1 MPRIPHFVRTVIA
14 YRPPVARAFLF
25 MVLATLFAAATNAAI
40 RHITADVHPFMVTF
54 FRSVFGFVVLVPVLF
69 RYGLA
74 PLRTRRTGMHALRGA
89 LQVAQT
95 LFLFTALRFTPL
107 ATVAA
112 LHFTAPLFTT
122 VMAVALLGERI
133 RVRRVAALI
142 VGFSGVLVIVRP
154 GTIGLDAGPL
164 LVLGSAAFWGA
175 TMVVIKTLTR
185 TDSSLTVTLATGVFM
200 TPFSFLFAVFMWE
213 MPDARALAWLLA
225 IGASGSLGQLALA
238 QAFREAD
245 VTAVLPLD
253 FLKLIWAAAIGY
265 ALFAEVPSLW
275 TWIGGA
281 IIFASAFYIAV
292 RERGPGATSTHT
304 AAPGNGPDD

>member
-1 MPRIPHFVRTVIA
+1 
-14 YRPPVARAFLF
+14 
-25 MVLATLFAAATNAAI
+25 
-40 RHITADVHPFMVTF
+40 
-54 FRSVFGFVVLVPVLF
+54 
-69 RYGLA
+69 
-74 PLRTRRTGMHALRGA
+74 
-89 LQVAQT
+89 
-95 LFLFTALRFTPL
+95 
-107 ATVAA
+107 
-112 LHFTAPLFTT
+112 LFTT

-185 TDSSLTVTLATGVFM
+185 TDSSLTVTLYTGVFM
-200 TPFSFLFAVFMWE
+200 TPFSFLFAVFVWE

-253 FLKLIWAAAIGY
+253 FLKLIWAADLDRRRHHLRLRLLHRRSRTRPRGHIDAHGRARQRPRRLT
-265 ALFAEVPSLW
+265 ALSPS
-275 TWIGGA
+275 
-281 IIFASAFYIAV
+281 
-292 RERGPGATSTHT
+292 
-304 AAPGNGPDD
+304 

>member
-1 MPRIPHFVRTVIA
+1 MVA
-14 YRPPVARAFLF
+14 ARPPVARAFLF
-25 MVLATLFAAATNAAI
+25 MVLATLFAAAINAAI
-40 RHITADVHPFMVTF
+40 HHVTADVHPFVITF
-54 FRSVFGFVVLVPVLF
+54 FRSAFGFVVLAPAFF
-69 RYGLA
+69 RYGFA
-74 PLRTRRTGMHALRGA
+74 PLRTRRAGLHALRGA
-89 LQVAQT
+89 LQVVQT

-122 VMAVALLGERI
+122 VMAVVLLGEGI
-133 RVRRVAALI
+133 RMRRVAALI
-142 VGFSGVLVIVRP
+142 VGFAGALVIVRP
-154 GTIGLDAGPL
+154 GMIALDGGPL

-185 TDSSLTVTLATGVFM
+185 TDTSLTVTLYTGVFM
-200 TPFSFLFAVFMWE
+200 TPFSFLFAVFVWE
-213 MPDARALAWLLA
+213 TPDARELAWLFA
-225 IGASGSLGQLALA
+225 IGALGSLGQLALA

-281 IIFASAFYIAV
+281 VIFVSAFYIAV
-292 RERGPGATSTHT
+292 RERRPEAGSARPAASGDGPG
-304 AAPGNGPDD
+304 D